1 MTEVNPG
8 KAMSKRN
15 SAALAGALSM
25 LLLAACD
32 RSGPAP
38 AENAAAGPEANRLEA
53 TSPARPAPP
62 GASANESAGPPPD
75 AVSHPDGYL
84 PPAPAEPAEPAEA
97 NASGADP
104 SAPAT
109 EDEYLRNRQTGR

>member
-1 MTEVNPG
+1 
-8 KAMSKRN
+8 MSKRK

-32 RSGPAP
+32 TSGPTP
-38 AENAAAGPEANRLEA
+38 AENAAAGPETNGLE
-53 TSPARPAPP
+53 TSSPAEPAPP
-62 GASANESAGPPPD
+62 VASANETAGRPPD

-84 PPAPAEPAEPAEA
+84 PPAPAEPAEA